1 MARAIWSGT
10 ISFGLVNVPVK
21 LYSAVHSKDLQFH
34 QFDPKGNRIQ
44 YKRVSEK
51 SGREVDYSDIVKGYE
66 VKKGQYV
73 MVDPDELQAYRPE
86 STKTIEISDFVDLD
100 EIDPIYYETTYYLA
114 PDGKAAEKA
123 YNLLLQSMEKQGK
136 AAIGKV
142 VIRTK
147 QYLAAIR
154 PLDGVLALSTMRFA
168 DEVVPTSEVK
178 NGSSGKDA
186 SVSSR
191 RGRHGVAD
199 HRLTDVEV
207 GPVAVPRHLPR
218 AGARAAEEEGRGQGD
233 RGRRA
238 RRGQG
243 PGARPH
249 GRPRG
254 QPGRGQGRRRAF
266 RFSGR
271 ECREVVE
278 GQEEH
283 EEDDQARVI
292 AHSSEEERLRDLSR
306 RPSR

>member
-168 DEVVPTSEVK
+168 DEVVPTSDVK

-191 RGRHGVAD
+191 EVDMASQIID
-199 HRLTDVEV
+199 SLTSKWDPSRYHDTYREQVLE
-207 GPVAVPRHLPR
+207 LLKKK
-218 AGARAAEEEGRGQGD
+218 AEGKEI
-233 RGRRA
+233 
-238 RRGQG
+238 
-243 PGARPH
+243 
-249 GRPRG
+249 
-254 QPGRGQGRRRAF
+254 
-266 RFSGR
+266 
-271 ECREVVE
+271 VVDE
-278 GQEEH
+278 P
-283 EEDDQARVI
+283 EEDKGQVLDLMA
-292 AHSSEEERLRDLSR
+292 ALEASLAEAKTGGGSSSR
-306 RPSR
+306 SGGAKKSSRAEKSTKKTTKRSSSSSRSRSRAKKSA

>member
-21 LYSAVHSKDLQFH
+21 MYSAVHSQDLEFH

-51 SGREVDYSDIVKGYE
+51 TGKEVDYSDIVKGYE

-73 MVDPDELQAYRPE
+73 MVDPDELASYKPE
-86 STKTIEISDFVDLD
+86 STKTIDISDFVDLD
-100 EIDPIYYETTYYLA
+100 EIDPIYYENTYYLA

-123 YNLLLQSMEKQGK
+123 YNLLLEAMEKKGK

-154 PLDGVLALSTMRFA
+154 PVDGVLALSTMRFA

-178 NGSSGKDA
+178 NGSSTKAA

-191 RGRHGVAD
+191 
-199 HRLTDVEV
+199 EV
-207 GPVAVPRHLPR
+207 DMASQIIDSL
-218 AGARAAEEEGRGQGD
+218 
-233 RGRRA
+233 
-238 RRGQG
+238 
-243 PGARPH
+243 
-249 GRPRG
+249 
-254 QPGRGQGRRRAF
+254 
-266 RFSGR
+266 
-271 ECREVVE
+271 
-278 GQEEH
+278 
-283 EEDDQARVI
+283 
-292 AHSSEEERLRDLSR
+292 SSEFDPSKYHDTYREQVLELLKKKAAGKEIVVDEPDGEQGQVLDLMAALEASLEQAKKGGAKKSSTRAKKTTAAKKTTKKKSSSSR
-306 RPSR
+306 SRSRAKKSA

>member
-21 LYSAVHSKDLQFH
+21 MYSAVHSQDLEFH

-51 SGREVDYSDIVKGYE
+51 TGKEVDYSDIVKGYE

-73 MVDPDELQAYRPE
+73 MVDPDELASYKPE
-86 STKTIEISDFVDLD
+86 STKTIDISDFVDLD
-100 EIDPIYYETTYYLA
+100 EIDPIYYENTYYLA

-123 YNLLLQSMEKQGK
+123 YNLLLEAMEKKGK

-178 NGSSGKDA
+178 NGSSSKAA

-191 RGRHGVAD
+191 
-199 HRLTDVEV
+199 EV
-207 GPVAVPRHLPR
+207 DMASQIIDSL
-218 AGARAAEEEGRGQGD
+218 
-233 RGRRA
+233 
-238 RRGQG
+238 
-243 PGARPH
+243 
-249 GRPRG
+249 
-254 QPGRGQGRRRAF
+254 
-266 RFSGR
+266 
-271 ECREVVE
+271 
-278 GQEEH
+278 
-283 EEDDQARVI
+283 
-292 AHSSEEERLRDLSR
+292 SSEFDPSKYHDTYREQVLELLKKKAAGKEIVVDEPDEEQGQVLDLMAALEASLEQAKKGGAKKSSTRAKKTTAAKKATKKKSSSSR
-306 RPSR
+306 SRSRAKKSA

>member
-34 QFDPKGNRIQ
+34 QFDPKGNRIRQ
-44 YKRVSEK
+44 KRVSEK
-51 SGREVDYSDIVKGYE
+51 SGREVDYSEIVKGYE

-73 MVDPDELQAYRPE
+73 MVDPSELDAYRPE
-86 STKTIEISDFVDLD
+86 STKTIEISDFVDLE
-100 EIDPIYYETTYYLA
+100 EIDPIYYENTYYLA

-178 NGSSGKDA
+178 NASSGKDA

-191 RGRHGVAD
+191 EVDMASQIID
-199 HRLTDVEV
+199 SLTSKWDPSRYHDTYREQVLELLKKKAEGKEIV
-207 GPVAVPRHLPR
+207 VDEPEEDKGQVLDLMAALEASLAEAKKGGR
-218 AGARAAEEEGRGQGD
+218 AGEAKKSSRAKKSTKKTTKRSSSRSRARAKKSA
-233 RGRRA
+233 
-238 RRGQG
+238 
-243 PGARPH
+243 
-249 GRPRG
+249 
-254 QPGRGQGRRRAF
+254 
-266 RFSGR
+266 
-271 ECREVVE
+271 
-278 GQEEH
+278 
-283 EEDDQARVI
+283 
-292 AHSSEEERLRDLSR
+292 
-306 RPSR
+306 

>member
-34 QFDPKGNRIQ
+34 QFDPKGNRIRQ
-44 YKRVSEK
+44 KRVSEK
-51 SGREVDYSDIVKGYE
+51 TGREVDYSEIVKGYE

-73 MVDPDELQAYRPE
+73 MVDPDELQAYKPE
-86 STKTIEISDFVDLD
+86 STKTIEISDFVELD
-100 EIDPIYYETTYYLA
+100 EIDPIYYENTYYLA

-178 NGSSGKDA
+178 NGSSGKEA

-191 RGRHGVAD
+191 EVDMASQIIDSLTSEWDPSRYHDTYREQVLELLKKKAEGEEIVVEEPEDDKGQVLDLMAALEASLAD
-199 HRLTDVEV
+199 AKK
-207 GPVAVPRHLPR
+207 G
-218 AGARAAEEEGRGQGD
+218 G
-233 RGRRA
+233 
-238 RRGQG
+238 
-243 PGARPH
+243 
-249 GRPRG
+249 
-254 QPGRGQGRRRAF
+254 
-266 RFSGR
+266 SGR
-271 ECREVVE
+271 STSGKKSTRA
-278 GQEEH
+278 QKSTKKTTK
-283 EEDDQARVI
+283 R
-292 AHSSEEERLRDLSR
+292 SSSR
-306 RPSR
+306 SRSRTKKSA